1 MRLPRVRF
9 TMRRLMVAVI
19 LIALAL
25 AGWIELGRYRFRL
38 RMRSVDYSITSG
50 KHSLKEA
57 THRRRAKEKDTQGES
72 YLDMAR
78 LSLESATESVQ
89 VAKDYQKEAAR
100 LRRLADQE
108 KELANKY
115 RLASQS
121 PWLPVEP
128 DPPEPE

>member
-25 AGWIELGRYRFRL
+25 AGWIELGRYRFLL

-57 THRRRAKEKDTQGES
+57 TQRRRAKEKDTQGES

-78 LSLESATESVQ
+78 LSLESVQ